1 MYPQVS
7 TVTALEYPNTTD
19 RWQVRQVFKNDRQEG
34 NTEED
39 KNGLIVFI
47 KNFHG
52 SAFR

>member
-1 MYPQVS
+1 MS
-7 TVTALEYPNTTD
+7 KALEYQNSTY
-19 RWQVRQVFKNDRQEG
+19 RWQVRQVFENDRQEG
-34 NTEED
+34 NTEGD